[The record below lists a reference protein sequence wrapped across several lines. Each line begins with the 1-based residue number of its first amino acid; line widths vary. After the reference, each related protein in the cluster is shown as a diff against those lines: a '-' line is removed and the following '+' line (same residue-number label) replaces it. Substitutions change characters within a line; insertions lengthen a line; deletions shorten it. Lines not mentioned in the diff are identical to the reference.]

1 MTKEIGVD
9 IGGTKLE
16 AVVLE
21 GSRPLVRKRCAT
33 LAEEGYEKILD
44 RVVTLVHDVAT
55 EADVRTPRKIGVGAP
70 GSMRPDGTMKNCNT
84 QCLNGRELR
93 SDLGQ
98 LLGIQVALAND
109 ADCFALAESTMGSG
123 TGFRTVF
130 GVIMGTGVGGGYVVD
145 SKLVLGPNG
154 LAGEWGHTTLDPD
167 GPACYCGKSGCVE
180 TFLSGPAIE
189 SYFYSNFGL
198 RLSLKDIAQSR
209 SPDCVKTIDRLCQ
222 MFGAALA
229 TVVNVLDPEV
239 IVLGGG
245 AGQIL
250 RLQTDGRRYLA
261 DAVFGQDFVTPLLAP
276 TLGDSAGVIGAALL
290 TRQES

>member
-33 LAEEGYEKILD
+33 HAEEGYEKILD

-55 EADVRTPRKIGVGAP
+55 EADVRTPCKIGVGAP

-130 GVIMGTGVGGGYVVD
+130 GVIMGTGV
-145 SKLVLGPNG
+145 
-154 LAGEWGHTTLDPD
+154 
-167 GPACYCGKSGCVE
+167 
-180 TFLSGPAIE
+180 
-189 SYFYSNFGL
+189 
-198 RLSLKDIAQSR
+198 
-209 SPDCVKTIDRLCQ
+209 
-222 MFGAALA
+222 
-229 TVVNVLDPEV
+229 
-239 IVLGGG
+239 
-245 AGQIL
+245 
-250 RLQTDGRRYLA
+250 
-261 DAVFGQDFVTPLLAP
+261 
-276 TLGDSAGVIGAALL
+276 
-290 TRQES
+290 